1 MVGHVRIALRIFL
14 TIENENTKRFN
25 TVQTV
30 DKSSI
35 GVKKMIKFD
44 ITPHCHYC
52 LDFEADVKNA
62 EILYVR
68 DQPIG
73 ISDTVVRCKHREEC
87 KGIKGYHKMLTKLSL
102 GRVMITEE
110 DFNFLKSFKSLCGD
124 VDEQEQEEI
133 EKSDID
139 FDDLSG
145 MKLIFNKG
153 GDKT

>member
-35 GVKKMIKFD
+35 GVKKMIKLD

-87 KGIKGYHKMLTKLSL
+87 KGIKGYNEMLTKLSSDK
-102 GRVMITEE
+102 VMITEE
-110 DFNFLKSFKSLCGD
+110 DFNFLKSFNSLCDCAGK
-124 VDEQEQEEI
+124 QEQEEI
-133 EKSDID
+133 EKLDID
-139 FDDLSG
+139 FNDLSG
-145 MKLIFNKG
+145 DEIDLQ
-153 GDKT
+153 